1 MSEFDGSPV
10 LNWWKKGSSCDA
22 VGGQDGGTLYPGD
35 DDDDDDNDNDD
46 YNDDDAGTKEGDDL
60 QMFISLMCRKI
71 ALSFEKKTEHMG
83 LESLRLRTFLISHQI
98 LLLYKI
104 F

>member
-35 DDDDDDNDNDD
+35 DDNDGDDGD
-46 YNDDDAGTKEGDDL
+46 YNDDDDAGTKEGDDL

-98 LLLYKI
+98 LHLYKI

>member
-10 LNWWKKGSSCDA
+10 LNWWKKDSSCDA
-22 VGGQDGGTLYPGD
+22 VGGQDGGTLYPGED
-35 DDDDDDNDNDD
+35 DDDDDDNDD

-83 LESLRLRTFLISHQI
+83 LESLR
-98 LLLYKI
+98 
-104 F
+104 

>member
-35 DDDDDDNDNDD
+35 DGDDYDDD
-46 YNDDDAGTKEGDDL
+46 YNDDDDAGTKEGDDL

-83 LESLRLRTFLISHQI
+83 LESLRLGTSFRHFSSNIAFI
-98 LLLYKI
+98 
-104 F
+104 

>member
-35 DDDDDDNDNDD
+35 DGDDYDDD
-46 YNDDDAGTKEGDDL
+46 YNDDDDAGTKEGDDL

-83 LESLRLRTFLISHQI
+83 LESLR
-98 LLLYKI
+98 
-104 F
+104 